1 MWEYLKRQQG
11 ARSGERDLPKAPRAK
26 ARKATA
32 STAPR
37 SPLPAIDR
45 TYKLFIGGQQ
55 VRPDQGYS
63 RKILSPSGALLA
75 EIAEGNRKD
84 IRNAVEAAHAA
95 AAWARTSGHNR
106 GQVLYYVGENLAQRA
121 DEFAE
126 RIAAMTGRDAA
137 NARQEV
143 DATIARLFS
152 YAAWAD
158 KYDGAVHQ
166 TPIRGVTLAMNE
178 AIGVVGIACPEES
191 PLLGFVS
198 LVAPA
203 VATGNTTIAI
213 PAEAHPLAATEL
225 YTVLDASD
233 VPAGVIN
240 IVTGA
245 KDALA
250 KILAEHDDVDAVW
263 YFGTHAGAT
272 EIERASAGNMKRTW
286 AEWHARAWMDNGQG
300 EGREFLREATQV
312 KNIWIPYGE

>member
-1 MWEYLKRQQG
+1 MWEYLKQTRN
-11 ARSGERDLPKAPRAK
+11 AERGTRNKKRAPV
-26 ARKATA
+26 
-32 STAPR
+32 PR
-37 SPLPAIDR
+37 SDVRVPRSDVPPIDR

-63 RKILSPSGALLA
+63 RRVLGAGGQL
-75 EIAEGNRKD
+75 IAEVAEGSRKD

-95 AAWARTSGHNR
+95 AAWAHTSGHNR
-106 GQVLYYVGENLAQRA
+106 GQILYYVAENLAVRA
-121 DEFAE
+121 AEFARLVE
-126 RIAAMTGRDAA
+126 AMTGGDAA
-137 NARQEV
+137 AARGEV
-143 DATIARLFS
+143 EAAVARLFS

-178 AIGVVGIACPEES
+178 PIGVMGIVCPDEH

-203 VATGNTTIAI
+203 AAAGNTVVAI
-213 PAEAHPLAATEL
+213 PSEAHPLAATEL
-225 YTVLDASD
+225 YTVLEASD

-240 IVTGA
+240 IVTGG

-250 KILAEHDDVDAVW
+250 KVLAEHDDVDAVW
-263 YFGTHAGAT
+263 YFGNQAGGA
-272 EIERASAGNMKRTW
+272 EVERASAGNMKRTW
-286 AEWHARAWMDNGQG
+286 VEWESRDWSD
-300 EGREFLREATQV
+300 EGREFLRQATQV

>member
-1 MWEYLKRQQG
+1 M
-11 ARSGERDLPKAPRAK
+11 ER
-26 ARKATA
+26 
-32 STAPR
+32 TAPR

-63 RKILSPSGALLA
+63 RKILSPAGALLA

-106 GQVLYYVGENLAQRA
+106 GQVLYYVAENLAQRA

-126 RIAAMTGRDAA
+126 RLAAMTGRDAGD
-137 NARQEV
+137 ARREV
-143 DATIARLFS
+143 EASIARLFS
-152 YAAWAD
+152 YGAWAD

-178 AIGVVGIACPEES
+178 PIGVMGLACPEEY

-213 PAEAHPLAATEL
+213 PSEAHPLAATEL

-245 KDALA
+245 KDQLA
-250 KILAEHDDVDAVW
+250 KVLAEHDDVDAVW
-263 YFGTHAGAT
+263 YFGNHAGAT
-272 EIERASAGNMKRTW
+272 EVERASAGNMKRTW
-286 AEWHARAWMDNGQG
+286 AEWHARDWMDARQG

>member
-1 MWEYLKRQQG
+1 M
-11 ARSGERDLPKAPRAK
+11 
-26 ARKATA
+26 
-32 STAPR
+32 
-37 SPLPAIDR
+37 
-45 TYKLFIGGQQ
+45 
-55 VRPDQGYS
+55 
-63 RKILSPSGALLA
+63 
-75 EIAEGNRKD
+75 
-84 IRNAVEAAHAA
+84 EAAHAA
-95 AAWARTSGHNR
+95 DGWAKTSGHNR
-106 GQVLYYVGENLAQRA
+106 GQVLYYLAENLAQRA
-121 DEFAE
+121 DEFAQ
-126 RIAAMTGRDAA
+126 RIAGLTGHDAGEG
-137 NARQEV
+137 RREV
-143 DATIARLFS
+143 DASIARLFS

-178 AIGVVGIACPEES
+178 PVGVIGIACPEEG

-203 VATGNTTIAI
+203 IAVGNTVVAI
-213 PAEAHPLAATEL
+213 PSEAHPLAATEL

-250 KILAEHDDVDAVW
+250 KVLAEHDDVDAMW
-263 YFGTHAGAT
+263 YFGDQAAGA
-272 EIERASAGNMKRTW
+272 EVERASAGNMKRTW
-286 AEWHARAWMDNGQG
+286 AEWHARDWMDARQG